1 MGQHH
6 RDHRRAV
13 NWCSVS
19 GRPGALAPVQDARQ
33 GLRAVSPGCC
43 LSVPPEGPRLHGMP
57 RWLPCV
63 GLTGRV
69 VMQSLLL
76 AVLDNL
82 GRTITE
88 RQHALDA
95 AAGQPAPAQE
105 EGPPA
110 GEAQGGEA
118 VPMDATE
125 STASPAAAEGSVADS
140 TPAQGAEAAEAGG
153 TEAGAPTAMEGEAH
167 TRAAGREMEGR
178 EAAKMTPR
186 KGGRRGCRQSV

>member
-1 MGQHH
+1 
-6 RDHRRAV
+6 
-13 NWCSVS
+13 
-19 GRPGALAPVQDARQ
+19 
-33 GLRAVSPGCC
+33 
-43 LSVPPEGPRLHGMP
+43 MP

-63 GLTGRV
+63 GLTGCV

-95 AAGQPAPAQE
+95 AAGQPAPAPG

-110 GEAQGGEA
+110 GEGQGGEA

-125 STASPAAAEGSVADS
+125 SPASPAAAEGNTADS
-140 TPAQGAEAAEAGG
+140 TPAQGVEAAEAGG
-153 TEAGAPTAMEGEAH
+153 TEAGATAMEGEAH
-167 TRAAGREMEGR
+167 TRAAGREVEGR
-178 EAAKMTPR
+178 EKHRA
-186 KGGRRGCRQSV
+186 GRQQR